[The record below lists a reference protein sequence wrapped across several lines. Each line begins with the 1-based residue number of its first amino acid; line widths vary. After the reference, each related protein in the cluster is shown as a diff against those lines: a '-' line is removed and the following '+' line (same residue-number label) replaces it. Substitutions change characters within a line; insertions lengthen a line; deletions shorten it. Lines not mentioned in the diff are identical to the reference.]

1 LTPAQEASL
10 RHIDRSTNYR
20 NEAMLLGFSDLARLA
35 RERPLVL
42 AKGSGVMVY
51 DEHGRDY
58 IETVS
63 SFYCASLG
71 FSDEELIEA
80 ANTQMRA
87 LPMYPSAA
95 HRTVPVVMELA
106 ERLAAIAPIRN
117 AKIAFATTGSEAN
130 DHLIKFMWYGNGFA
144 GQPVRRKLISRWGSY
159 HGGTIATSA
168 LGGSSD
174 LHTSFAVPTNEHLHV
189 SHPNWPG
196 GAKRG
201 ESEEAYSDR
210 LAAELESAIETAG
223 PETVGAFIAE
233 PMSVSAGMLPPP
245 AGYFAKMKSVLDRHG
260 IQLFVDEVVTGFG
273 RTGAMWGSETVG
285 AEPDCITCSKAMS
298 GAYAPISAIVMSE
311 EFYARLMKGS
321 DEKGWFAHAGTYHA
335 HPVAAA
341 VALKVLDIFQTRNI
355 LGHVRSVLSTW
366 QRHLQ
371 GLEDH
376 PLVSGTR
383 HFGLAAGIELAQGQQ
398 QAVQGSLKVAGLA
411 KQVYE
416 AGLAEGVI
424 VRPLATCLVMAPPLI
439 ITEAEIAEL
448 FARLRRA
455 LDRTLRQQSTA

>member
-1 LTPAQEASL
+1 LKHS
-10 RHIDRSTNYR
+10 DRSTNYR
-20 NEAMLLGFSDLARLA
+20 NEAMVLGFSDLARLV

-42 AKGSGVMVY
+42 AKGSGVLVY

-80 ANTQMRA
+80 ANAQMRA

-106 ERLAAIAPIRN
+106 DRLAALAPIRN
-117 AKIAFATTGSEAN
+117 AKVAFATTGSEAN

-144 GQPVRRKLISRWGSY
+144 GQPQRRKLISRWGSY

-196 GAKRG
+196 GAEPG
-201 ESEEAYSDR
+201 ESEDAYSDR
-210 LAAELESAIETAG
+210 LAAELDRAIENAD
-223 PETVGAFIAE
+223 PETIGAFIAE

-245 AGYFAKMKSVLDRHG
+245 AGYFAKIKSVLDRYG

-285 AEPDCITCSKAMS
+285 AQPDCITCSKAMS

-311 EFYARLMKGS
+311 EFYARLAKGS

-341 VALKVLDIFQTRNI
+341 VALKVLDIFETRDI
-355 LGHVRSVLSTW
+355 LGHVRSILPAW

-371 GLEDH
+371 GLRDH
-376 PLVSGTR
+376 PIVSTTR

-455 LDRTLRQQSTA
+455 LDRALRQQSSA

>member
-1 LTPAQEASL
+1 
-10 RHIDRSTNYR
+10 
-20 NEAMLLGFSDLARLA
+20 MVLGFSDLARLA

-42 AKGSGVMVY
+42 AKGSGVLVY
-51 DEHGRDY
+51 DETGRDY

-63 SFYCASLG
+63 SFYCAALG
-71 FSDEELIEA
+71 FSDEELVEA
-80 ANTQMRA
+80 AVEQMRA

-106 ERLAAIAPIRN
+106 DRLAALAPIPN
-117 AKIAFATTGSEAN
+117 AKVAFATTGSEAN

-144 GQPVRRKLISRWGSY
+144 GQPLRRKLISRWGSY

-174 LHTSFAVPTNEHLHV
+174 LHTSFAVPTNEHLHI

-196 GAKRG
+196 GAEKG
-201 ESEEAYSDR
+201 ESEEAYANR
-210 LAAELESAIETAG
+210 LAAELDRAIEQEG
-223 PETVGAFIAE
+223 PGTIGALFAE

-245 AGYFAKMKSVLDRHG
+245 AQYFAKMKSVLDRHD

-273 RTGAMWGSETVG
+273 RTGSMWGSETVG
-285 AEPDCITCSKAMS
+285 AQPDCITCSKAMS

-341 VALKVLDIFQTRNI
+341 VALKVLDIFEKRDI
-355 LGHVRSVLSTW
+355 LGHVRRILPAW
-366 QRHLQ
+366 QS
-371 GLEDH
+371 GLRSLENH
-376 PLVSGTR
+376 PLVSATR
-383 HFGLAAGIELAQGQQ
+383 EFGLAGAVELGRGQE

-416 AGLAEGVI
+416 GGLAEGVI

-439 ITEAEIAEL
+439 ITEAEIGEL

-455 LDRTLRQQSTA
+455 LDRTLHEQHPA

>member
-1 LTPAQEASL
+1 MKHS
-10 RHIDRSTNYR
+10 DRSTNYR
-20 NEAMLLGFSDLARLA
+20 NEAMVLGFSDLARLV

-42 AKGSGVMVY
+42 AKGSGVLVY
-51 DEHGRDY
+51 DEHSRDY

-80 ANTQMRA
+80 ANAQMRA

-106 ERLAAIAPIRN
+106 DRLAALAPIRN
-117 AKIAFATTGSEAN
+117 AKVAFATTGSEAN

-144 GQPVRRKLISRWGSY
+144 GQPQRRKLISRWGSY

-196 GAKRG
+196 AAEAG
-201 ESEEAYSDR
+201 ESEDAYSDR
-210 LAAELESAIETAG
+210 LAAELDRAIENAD
-223 PETVGAFIAE
+223 PETIGAFIAE

-285 AEPDCITCSKAMS
+285 AQPDCITCSKAMS

-311 EFYARLMKGS
+311 NSMRARRR
-321 DEKGWFAHAGTYHA
+321 AATRRAGLRTRHLSR
-335 HPVAAA
+335 PPGGGGCP
-341 VALKVLDIFQTRNI
+341 LKVLGIFE
-355 LGHVRSVLSTW
+355 TW
-366 QRHLQ
+366 TSSAMCAASSRP
-371 GLEDH
+371 G
-376 PLVSGTR
+376 SGTCKASR
-383 HFGLAAGIELAQGQQ
+383 TTP
-398 QAVQGSLKVAGLA
+398 SC
-411 KQVYE
+411 
-416 AGLAEGVI
+416 
-424 VRPLATCLVMAPPLI
+424 R
-439 ITEAEIAEL
+439 
-448 FARLRRA
+448 RRA
-455 LDRTLRQQSTA
+455 ISVWPPASSWHRVSSRRCRDR

>member
-1 LTPAQEASL
+1 LG
-10 RHIDRSTNYR
+10 RIDRTTNYH
-20 NEAMLLGFSDLARLA
+20 NEAMVLGFSDLAKLA

-42 AKGSGVMVY
+42 AKGSGVFVF
-51 DEHGRDY
+51 DDTGRDY

-63 SFYCASLG
+63 SFYCAALG

-80 ANTQMRA
+80 ATAQMRA

-95 HRTVPVVMELA
+95 HRTVPAVMELA
-106 ERLAAIAPIRN
+106 DRLAASAPIPN
-117 AKIAFATTGSEAN
+117 AKVAFATTGSEAN
-130 DHLIKFMWYGNGFA
+130 DHLIKFMWYGNGFV
-144 GQPVRRKLISRWGSY
+144 GQPQRRKLISRWGSY

-174 LHTSFAVPTNEHLHV
+174 LHTSFAVPTGEHLHV

-196 GAKRG
+196 GAEKG
-201 ESEEAYSDR
+201 ETEEAYADR
-210 LAAELESAIETAG
+210 LAAELEEAIERAD
-223 PETVGAFIAE
+223 PETIGAMIAE
-233 PMSVSAGMLPPP
+233 PMSVSAGMMPPP
-245 AGYFAKMKSVLDRHG
+245 ARYFEKMKTVLDRYA

-285 AEPDCITCSKAMS
+285 ARPDCITCSKAMS
-298 GAYAPISAIVMSE
+298 GAYAPIAAIVMSE
-311 EFYARLMKGS
+311 EFYDRLLKGS

-341 VALKVLDIFQTRNI
+341 VALKVLDIFEQRDI
-355 LGHVRSVLSTW
+355 LGHVRRIIPAW
-366 QRHLQ
+366 QRELRS
-371 GLEDH
+371 LESH
-376 PLVSGTR
+376 PLVASTR
-383 HFGLAAGIELAQGQQ
+383 QFGLAGAIELAQDQQ
-398 QAVQGSLKVAGLA
+398 QAVQTSLKVAGLA

-424 VRPLATCLVMAPPLI
+424 VRPLATCLVMAPPLV
-439 ITEAEIAEL
+439 ITEAEIGEL

-455 LDRTLRQQSTA
+455 LDRTVRQQSAA